1 MGEEAAGAVAL
12 CERAAVFCRHPDTE
26 CVLLPCAD
34 CHEAAIGC
42 TELGREAIVYVEL
55 LVHELLLPVLIIA
68 AMPCRVKKRAACDAR
83 EKYPCHDGLKQGAL
97 YVSISPMQTANTK
110 EELRAMLAPQRG
122 KRIVFVPTM
131 GALHEGHA
139 TLLRQARELAG
150 ADGCVVASVFLNP
163 VQFDNA
169 GDLATYPKTPAQD
182 LETCDK
188 CGVDVVFMP
197 SPDTMYCGDRSIVL
211 EENHLSTVLCGAS
224 RPGHF
229 AGVCLVVCKLF
240 NLVQPTDAI
249 FGKKDYQQLAIL
261 RRMVRDLDIPITIHG
276 AEIVRGDD
284 GLALSSRNVRLTPE
298 HRTAAPAIRRN
309 LLSARDAYA
318 SGENADA
325 ICATL
330 RANLEAI
337 PGVRC
342 DYVELVDAET
352 LHEVTSPHRLALL
365 AVAAWFGD
373 VRLIDNIELS
383 RS

>member
-1 MGEEAAGAVAL
+1 
-12 CERAAVFCRHPDTE
+12 
-26 CVLLPCAD
+26 
-34 CHEAAIGC
+34 
-42 TELGREAIVYVEL
+42 
-55 LVHELLLPVLIIA
+55 
-68 AMPCRVKKRAACDAR
+68 
-83 EKYPCHDGLKQGAL
+83 
-97 YVSISPMQTANTK
+97 MQTAHTK
-110 EELRAMLAPQRG
+110 EELRALLAPRRG
-122 KRIVFVPTM
+122 KRMVLVPTM

-139 TLLRQARELAG
+139 SLLRQARELAG
-150 ADGCVVASVFLNP
+150 AEGCVVASVFLNP

-169 GDLATYPKTPAQD
+169 RDLATYPKTPMQD

-188 CGVDVVFMP
+188 CGVDLVFMP
-197 SPDTMYCGDRSIVL
+197 SPDTMYCADRSITL
-211 EENHLSTVLCGAS
+211 EETHLSTVLCGAS

-229 AGVCLVVCKLF
+229 AGVCLVVNKLF

-298 HRTAAPAIRRN
+298 HRAAAPGIRRC
-309 LLSARDAYA
+309 LLAAREAYENGQSAEAVCSAVR
-318 SGENADA
+318 
-325 ICATL
+325 IK
-330 RANLEAI
+330 LESI

-342 DYVELVDAET
+342 DYVELVDAVT
-352 LHEVTSPHRLALL
+352 LHEITDSHRLALL

>member
-1 MGEEAAGAVAL
+1 
-12 CERAAVFCRHPDTE
+12 
-26 CVLLPCAD
+26 
-34 CHEAAIGC
+34 
-42 TELGREAIVYVEL
+42 
-55 LVHELLLPVLIIA
+55 
-68 AMPCRVKKRAACDAR
+68 
-83 EKYPCHDGLKQGAL
+83 
-97 YVSISPMQTANTK
+97 
-110 EELRAMLAPQRG
+110 
-122 KRIVFVPTM
+122 M

-139 TLLRQARELAG
+139 SLLRQARELAG
-150 ADGCVVASVFLNP
+150 EEGSVVASVFLNP

-182 LETCDK
+182 LELCDA

-197 SPDTMYCGDRSIVL
+197 SPDTMYCNDRSISM
-211 EENHLSTVLCGAS
+211 EETHLSTVLCGAS

-240 NLVQPTDAI
+240 NLVQPTDAV

-261 RRMVRDLDIPITIHG
+261 RRMVRDLDIPIQIHG
-276 AEIVRGDD
+276 AEIVRGAD

-298 HRTAAPAIRRN
+298 HRAAAPSIRR
-309 LLSARDAYA
+309 LLLAAGESYA
-318 SGENADA
+318 AGLPAGD
-325 ICATL
+325 ICASVM
-330 RANLEAI
+330 RELEMI

-352 LHEVTSPHRLALL
+352 LHESTNPHRLALL

>member
-1 MGEEAAGAVAL
+1 
-12 CERAAVFCRHPDTE
+12 
-26 CVLLPCAD
+26 
-34 CHEAAIGC
+34 
-42 TELGREAIVYVEL
+42 
-55 LVHELLLPVLIIA
+55 
-68 AMPCRVKKRAACDAR
+68 
-83 EKYPCHDGLKQGAL
+83 
-97 YVSISPMQTANTK
+97 MQTAYTK
-110 EELRAMLAPQRG
+110 EELRTMLAPLRG
-122 KRIVFVPTM
+122 RRLVLVPTM

-139 TLLRQARELAG
+139 SLLRQARVLAG
-150 ADGCVVASVFLNP
+150 EDGAVVASVFLNP

-182 LETCDK
+182 LETCER

-197 SPDTMYCGDRSIVL
+197 SPDTMYCTDRSITM
-211 EENHLSTVLCGAS
+211 EETHLSTVLCGAS

-229 AGVCLVVCKLF
+229 AGVCLVVNKLF

-261 RRMVRDLDIPITIHG
+261 RRMVRDLDIPIHIHG
-276 AEIVRGDD
+276 AEIVRGED
-284 GLALSSRNVRLTPE
+284 GLALSSRNVRLSPE
-298 HRTAAPAIRRN
+298 HRAAAPAIRRL
-309 LLSARDAYA
+309 LLSASQAYA
-318 SGENADA
+318 EGEEPEV
-325 ICATL
+325 ICSQVKES
-330 RANLEAI
+330 LESI

-352 LHEVTSPHRLALL
+352 LHAPAASHRLALL

>member
-1 MGEEAAGAVAL
+1 ML
-12 CERAAVFCRHPDTE
+12 
-26 CVLLPCAD
+26 
-34 CHEAAIGC
+34 
-42 TELGREAIVYVEL
+42 
-55 LVHELLLPVLIIA
+55 
-68 AMPCRVKKRAACDAR
+68 
-83 EKYPCHDGLKQGAL
+83 
-97 YVSISPMQTANTK
+97 
-110 EELRAMLAPQRG
+110 LAPLRG
-122 KRIVFVPTM
+122 RRMVLVPTM

-139 TLLRQARELAG
+139 ALLRQARELAG
-150 ADGCVVASVFLNP
+150 DEGSVVASVFLNP

-169 GDLATYPKTPAQD
+169 GDLASYPKTPKQD

-197 SPDTMYCGDRSIVL
+197 SPDTMYCADRSMVM
-211 EENHLSTVLCGAS
+211 EETHLSTVLCGAS

-229 AGVCLVVCKLF
+229 AGVCLVVNKLF

-276 AEIVRGDD
+276 AEIVRGAD

-298 HRTAAPAIRRN
+298 HRAAAPGIRRA
-309 LLSARDAYA
+309 LLAASESYA
-318 SGENADA
+318 SGAAIADV
-325 ICATL
+325 CATV
-330 RANLEAI
+330 RDTLEAI

-342 DYVELVDAET
+342 DYVELVDAVT
-352 LHEVTSPHRLALL
+352 LHEVTTPHRLALL